1 MPAWPTGILA
11 KSNTEFEVPGPQLS
25 IGQSGKV
32 TRRSTAQVG
41 RSWEEVYFGDV
52 RDNDFRKLMAITRDY
67 LRNGTSFTISHRDH
81 LTPKGTYGGTPLVD
95 GANQTGSTITLKG
108 ATADVS
114 NWARAGDLVTFAGI
128 TLVYE
133 VPTDTNSVGGGAVT
147 LPISPPIFSG
157 GSPAD
162 EAAVTTTGIS
172 VTAIVIGADFPRTNA
187 NNFGLLTVQ
196 FLEAP

>member
-41 RSWEEVYFGDV
+41 RSWEEVNFGDV

-196 FLEAP
+196 FLEVP